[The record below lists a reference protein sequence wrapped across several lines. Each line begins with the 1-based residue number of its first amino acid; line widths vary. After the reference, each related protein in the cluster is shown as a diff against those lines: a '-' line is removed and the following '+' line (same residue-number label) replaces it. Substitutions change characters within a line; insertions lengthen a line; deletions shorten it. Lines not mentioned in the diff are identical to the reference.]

1 MVAQMGAGVLA
12 SVGGKAALM
21 CSCFDEPSTAWEV
34 MKVCLDCESDY
45 DDDEFED
52 ADEEDE

>member
-1 MVAQMGAGVLA
+1 VGATRRE
-12 SVGGKAALM
+12 AALM
-21 CSCFDEPSTAWEV
+21 CQ
-34 MKVCLDCESDY
+34 DCESDY

>member
-1 MVAQMGAGVLA
+1 
-12 SVGGKAALM
+12 M
-21 CSCFDEPSTAWEV
+21 CQCFEGSSIRWEV